1 MKKLKN
7 SKLTLL
13 LSLVLIACSSA
24 DRFIYIAPEY
34 KNLNQSNVEILIMP
48 LISTLLESDQLHNF
62 IEKKN
67 QNKQLLTS
75 KEVELIDNYLP
86 ILLAENTFAKII
98 KAEKQLIQKQIKF
111 NYVSA
116 QSNPDSS
123 NMMYMPEIK
132 DLIYDGKNP
141 DYLFFIE
148 DAYFVRTGD
157 EKGVSMGRGSQSFFI
172 LDAGIKYILLDN
184 RTGKV
189 AAMGRLKSTQK
200 LLSLPGKESY
210 LVALETFISDM
221 LSNSPLAQ
229 KKVYF

>member
-1 MKKLKN
+1 MALM
-7 SKLTLL
+7 
-13 LSLVLIACSSA
+13 ACSGA
-24 DRFIYIAPEY
+24 DRFIYVAPEY

-48 LISTLLESDQLHNF
+48 LISTLLDNDQLHNF

-75 KEVELIDNYLP
+75 KEIELIDNYMP

-98 KAEKQLIQKQIKF
+98 KAEKQLINKRIKF
-111 NYVSA
+111 SYVSA
-116 QSNPDSS
+116 QNNSDSS
-123 NMMYMPEIK
+123 NMMYMPEVK

-148 DAYFVRTGD
+148 DVYFVRTGD
-157 EKGVSMGRGSQSFFI
+157 EKGVSMGRGSQSFFT

-189 AAMGRLKSTQK
+189 AAMGKLKSTQK

-210 LVALETFISDM
+210 LFALETFISDM

-229 KKVYF
+229 KKIYF

>member
-1 MKKLKN
+1 MMI
-7 SKLTLL
+7 
-13 LSLVLIACSSA
+13 LISCSGS
-24 DRFIYIAPEY
+24 DRFTYVAPEY

-48 LISTLLESDQLHNF
+48 FISTLLESDQLHTF

-67 QNKQLLTS
+67 QTKQLLTT
-75 KEVELIDNYLP
+75 KEIELIDNYMP

-98 KAEKQLIQKQIKF
+98 KADKGLIRARIKF
-111 NYVSA
+111 NYVATQHKS
-116 QSNPDSS
+116 DSS
-123 NMMYMPEIK
+123 NMMYLPEVK
-132 DLIYDGKNP
+132 NLIYDGRKP

-148 DAYFVRTGD
+148 DAYFVRSGD
-157 EKGVSMGRGSQSFFI
+157 EKGVSIGRGSQSFFK

-184 RTGKV
+184 LTGRV
-189 AAMGRLKSTQK
+189 AALGKLKSTQK

-210 LVALETFISDM
+210 LVALETFITDM

>member
-1 MKKLKN
+1 MA
-7 SKLTLL
+7 
-13 LSLVLIACSSA
+13 LIACSSA

-75 KEVELIDNYLP
+75 KEIELIDNYLP

-98 KAEKQLIQKQIKF
+98 KAEKQLINKQIKF
-111 NYVSA
+111 NYIST
-116 QSNPDSS
+116 QNNSDSS
-123 NMMYMPEIK
+123 NMMYMPEVK

-148 DAYFVRTGD
+148 DAYFVRAGD

-189 AAMGRLKSTQK
+189 AAMGKLKSTQK

-229 KKVYF
+229 KKIYF